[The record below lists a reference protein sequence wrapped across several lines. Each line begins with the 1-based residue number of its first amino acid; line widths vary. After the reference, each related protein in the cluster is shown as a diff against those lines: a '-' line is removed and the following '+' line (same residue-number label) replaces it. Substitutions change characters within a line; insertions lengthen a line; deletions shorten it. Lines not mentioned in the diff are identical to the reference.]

1 MPPGYNRRH
10 YFVVRQFSAEGS
22 ICQRKTRESPFRPPT
37 TFFTGR
43 MKTARPFLLRLSAV
57 CLLGALTLDVQ
68 AAASNSTKSA
78 AQPDTPETTQAE
90 RAEAAMAKSL
100 EQQQASLDA
109 FKNSFGTTSAS
120 NSFQQQQASLQQQAA
135 VLTGQDKGTVGSWSI
150 AKIAN
155 KPAAAKASKQAG
167 AAPKTDTAQTEVAQ
181 SEVPHDNFFAVP
193 WPSSAPMV
201 VPNVQMMD
209 DSCQALP
216 KSDVDQLVDQ
226 ASKKHGVDVDLLRSV
241 MRQESGFKPCAVSVA
256 GAMGLMQIM
265 PDTAEMLKLDDPF
278 DPQKNVDAGASFLK
292 MMLDRYQGNVTLAL
306 GAYNAG
312 PGKVDKAGGVPPIA
326 ETMQYITNI
335 LGDLPL
341 AY

>member
-1 MPPGYNRRH
+1 
-10 YFVVRQFSAEGS
+10 
-22 ICQRKTRESPFRPPT
+22 
-37 TFFTGR
+37 

-135 VLTGQDKGTVGSWSI
+135 VLTGQDKGTVGSWAI
-150 AKIAN
+150 AKVTN
-155 KPAAAKASKQAG
+155 KPAAATASKPASQV
-167 AAPKTDTAQTEVAQ
+167 APTEVAQTEVPQ
-181 SEVPHDNFFAVP
+181 DSFFAVP
-193 WPSSAPMV
+193 WPSSAPLI

>member
-1 MPPGYNRRH
+1 MR
-10 YFVVRQFSAEGS
+10 
-22 ICQRKTRESPFRPPT
+22 
-37 TFFTGR
+37 
-43 MKTARPFLLRLSAV
+43 TARPFLLRLSSV
-57 CLLGALTLDVQ
+57 CLLASLALNVQ
-68 AAASNSTKSA
+68 AAAPTADKSGT
-78 AQPDTPETTQAE
+78 AQPGTPQPTTQAE

-100 EQQQASLDA
+100 EQQQASLDG
-109 FKNSFGTTSAS
+109 FNHTFGPATAPS
-120 NSFQQQQASLQQQAA
+120 SFQQQQTSLQQQSAA
-135 VLTGQDKGTVGSWSI
+135 ITGQDKGTVGSWSVANVTGTPTS
-150 AKIAN
+150 AKSGKEAT
-155 KPAAAKASKQAG
+155 PAIQTN
-167 AAPKTDTAQTEVAQ
+167 APHNELARDDFYT
-181 SEVPHDNFFAVP
+181 VP
-193 WPSSAPMV
+193 WPSSTPFV

-209 DSCQALP
+209 DSCQALG
-216 KSDVDQLVDQ
+216 KSDVDQLIEG

-241 MRQESGFKPCAVSVA
+241 MRQESAFKPCAVSVA

-265 PDTAEMLKLDDPF
+265 PGTAEMLKLDDPF

-312 PGKVDKAGGVPPIA
+312 PGSVDKAGGVPPIA

>member
-1 MPPGYNRRH
+1 MPSGYNPTPLFCRSTVFRRRI
-10 YFVVRQFSAEGS
+10 VCE
-22 ICQRKTRESPFRPPT
+22 RKSRESPLRLAT

-43 MKTARPFLLRLSAV
+43 MKTARPFLVRLSAV
-57 CLLGALTLDVQ
+57 CILGTLALDLQ
-68 AAASNSTKSA
+68 AAASKPVK
-78 AQPDTPETTQAE
+78 PDAPETTQAE

-109 FKNSFGTTSAS
+109 FKDSFGPTAAPS
-120 NSFQQQQASLQQQAA
+120 SFQQQQASLQQQAA

-216 KSDVDQLVDQ
+216 KNDVDQLVDQ

-326 ETMQYITNI
+326 ETMQYITSI
-335 LGDLPL
+335 LGYLPL

>member
-1 MPPGYNRRH
+1 MR
-10 YFVVRQFSAEGS
+10 
-22 ICQRKTRESPFRPPT
+22 
-37 TFFTGR
+37 
-43 MKTARPFLLRLSAV
+43 TARPFLLRLSSV
-57 CLLGALTLDVQ
+57 CLVAALALNVQ
-68 AAASNSTKSA
+68 AAASKAGKSA
-78 AQPDTPETTQAE
+78 AQPETSQPTTQAE

-100 EQQQASLDA
+100 EQQQASLEG
-109 FKNSFGTTSAS
+109 FNHTFGPTSTPS
-120 NSFQQQQASLQQQAA
+120 SFQQQQASLQQQSAA
-135 VLTGQDKGTVGSWSI
+135 ITGQDKGKMNSWSV
-150 AKIAN
+150 AN
-155 KPAAAKASKQAG
+155 VTGTPAATKPGEQAT
-167 AAPKTDTAQTEVAQ
+167 AAAQTNQQQNEVAR
-181 SEVPHDNFFAVP
+181 DDFFTVA
-193 WPSSAPMV
+193 WPSSTPLV

-209 DSCQALP
+209 DSCQALG
-216 KSDVDQLVDQ
+216 KSDVDQLVDD

-265 PDTAEMLKLDDPF
+265 PGTAEMLKLDDPF

-312 PGKVDKAGGVPPIA
+312 PGTVDKAGGVPPIA

>member
-1 MPPGYNRRH
+1 M
-10 YFVVRQFSAEGS
+10 
-22 ICQRKTRESPFRPPT
+22 SPT
-37 TFFTGR
+37 ATIFFTGR
-43 MKTARPFLLRLSAV
+43 MKNARPCLLRLSSICLSAV
-57 CLLGALTLDVQ
+57 LTLNVQ
-68 AAASNSTKSA
+68 AAASKATKSA
-78 AQPDTPETTQAE
+78 AQTDASQPTTQAE

-100 EQQQASLDA
+100 EQQQASLDG
-109 FKNSFGTTSAS
+109 FNHTFGPAS
-120 NSFQQQQASLQQQAA
+120 GPSSFQQQQASLQQQSAA
-135 VLTGQDKGTVGSWSI
+135 ITGQDKGTVGAWSVV
-150 AKIAN
+150 N
-155 KPAAAKASKQAG
+155 VTDTPAAAKAGKEPAPASQTN
-167 AAPKTDTAQTEVAQ
+167 AALNEVAR
-181 SEVPHDNFFAVP
+181 DDFFAVP
-193 WPSSAPMV
+193 WPSSTPPV

-209 DSCQALP
+209 DSCQALG
-216 KSDVDQLVDQ
+216 KSDVDQLIEG

-265 PDTAEMLKLDDPF
+265 PGTAEMLKLDDPF

-312 PGKVDKAGGVPPIA
+312 PGSVDKAGGVPPIA

>member
-1 MPPGYNRRH
+1 
-10 YFVVRQFSAEGS
+10 
-22 ICQRKTRESPFRPPT
+22 
-37 TFFTGR
+37 
-43 MKTARPFLLRLSAV
+43 MKTARPFLLRLSTA
-57 CLLGALTLDVQ
+57 CLWVALTLNVQ
-68 AAASNSTKSA
+68 AAAPKAAKSA
-78 AQPDTPETTQAE
+78 AQPGTSEPTTQAE

-100 EQQQASLDA
+100 EQQQASLDG
-109 FKNSFGTTSAS
+109 FNHTFGTASAPA
-120 NSFQQQQASLQQQAA
+120 SFQQQQASLQQQSAT
-135 VLTGQDKGTVGSWSI
+135 LTGQDKGTVGSW
-150 AKIAN
+150 AVAN
-155 KPAAAKASKQAG
+155 VTGKSEAGKAGKQAT
-167 AAPKTDTAQTEVAQ
+167 PPSQPDVAQ
-181 SEVPHDNFFAVP
+181 SEPAQDDFFAVP
-193 WPSSAPMV
+193 WPSSTPLV

-209 DSCQALP
+209 DSCQALG
-216 KSDVDQLVDQ
+216 KSDVDQLIEG

-265 PDTAEMLKLDDPF
+265 PGTAEMLKLDDPF

-312 PGKVDKAGGVPPIA
+312 PGSVDKAGGVPPIA